1 MIIVYPPYLAIKAI
15 IEKRREKKE
24 AAAKRHQGKRTETDA
39 GTSVERDQHRR
50 QKLEHESSG
59 GIEMETN
66 TTNKVEVDTRSE
78 SHPGREV
85 TNDNPRICSRE
96 CPGYHQPK
104 CPVHDREEPKQDQSV
119 SPGLLAV

>member
-24 AAAKRHQGKRTETDA
+24 AAAKRDQEKRAETDA

-50 QKLEHESSG
+50 QKLEHESSSG
-59 GIEMETN
+59 SEKKTN
-66 TTNKVEVDTRSE
+66 TTKKVEVDTRSE

-85 TNDNPRICSRE
+85 KNDNPRICSRE

-104 CPVHDREEPKQDQSV
+104 CLVHDREEPKRERSV